1 MHVADVDERACRI
14 VSTGPVRAIV
24 ELIYKGCRVAGK
36 SIDLQDRI
44 TQWAGERGYLQALK
58 SSNAGD
64 LLFAAGLKQRQG
76 IPESRPPYDDPAWLA
91 MWGEQ
96 AVEGGNKAVSPL
108 RGSNLGLAIVM
119 VPASGAAANKDNKN
133 YLCTFLKNGT
143 TSWYSLAAW
152 DPRLAGLSVD
162 VPEVSA
168 VARQLA
174 VSVLV
179 AQLLLLP

>member
-1 MHVADVDERACRI
+1 
-14 VSTGPVRAIV
+14 VRAIV

-44 TQWAGERGYLQALK
+44 TQWVGERGYLQALK

-64 LLFAAGLKQRQG
+64 LVFAAGLKQGQG
-76 IPESRPPYDDPAWLA
+76 IPESRSPNDDPAWLA

-96 AVEGGNKAVSPL
+96 AVEGGNKAVSPIL

-119 VPASGAAANKDNKN
+119 VPASRAAANKDNKN
-133 YLCTFLKNGT
+133 YLVTFLKNGT

-152 DPRLAGLSVD
+152 DPRYAGLSVD
-162 VPEVSA
+162 VLEVSA